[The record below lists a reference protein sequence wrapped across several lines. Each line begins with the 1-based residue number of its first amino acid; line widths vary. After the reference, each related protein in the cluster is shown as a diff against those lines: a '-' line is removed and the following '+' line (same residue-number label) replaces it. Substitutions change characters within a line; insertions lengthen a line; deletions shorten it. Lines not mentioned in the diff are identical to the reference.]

1 MFHLADN
8 VHSTGSIQERADQM
22 HAFLKDYLPKGT
34 GVNFV
39 AHSMGGL
46 DCRHLI
52 SSIKPKE
59 YTPLSLTS
67 IATPHRGSPFMD
79 WCAANIGVG
88 SHSMASKLAQKAA
101 IAVEH
106 LPFTLKSPVL
116 DRESSLTP
124 KKESD
129 ALSSFSA
136 ALTNYLLNIFDTPAY
151 NNLTTSYLRDH
162 FNPATPDDPNVKYF
176 SVAGR
181 VSKMSILHPLWF
193 TKLVLDSAAEKG
205 YPDGETAPGHSYE
218 GNDGLVSVQ
227 SAKWGEFLG
236 VVDGCHHWDLRG
248 EGGLWPQGTTIGDK
262 KESKDKAK
270 VAASERE
277 NDSQYAMPGGWDWE
291 CGVGLDHDY
300 APQKR
305 DKQLDPAQHAR
316 DLATARAM
324 SPSEE
329 KKASTFD
336 LAAVGQIIDWVGD
349 LFPGD
354 KKPAEPTHQLA
365 DAKREMEAGKGTS
378 ANGNG
383 NGNGNGK
390 KTIVRDKFD
399 LQRFYGGLML
409 RLREE
414 GL

>member
-1 MFHLADN
+1 
-8 VHSTGSIQERADQM
+8 M
-22 HAFLKDYLPKGT
+22 HAFLKDYIPKGT

-59 YTPLSLTS
+59 YTPLSLTT
-67 IATPHRGSPFMD
+67 IATPHHGSPFMD

-88 SHSMASKLAQKAA
+88 SHSMAKLAQKAA
-101 IAVEH
+101 IKVEQ

-116 DRESSLTP
+116 DRESSMTRT
-124 KKESD
+124 KQSD

-162 FNPATPDDPNVKYF
+162 FNPETPNDPNVKYF

-181 VSKMSILHPLWF
+181 VGKMSILHPLWF

-205 YPDGETAPGHSYE
+205 YPTSETLPGHMYE

-236 VVDGCHHWDLRG
+236 IVDGCHHWDLRG
-248 EGGLWPQGTTIGDK
+248 EGGLWPQGTTIGDGPK
-262 KESKDKAK
+262 RKSSSADTH
-270 VAASERE
+270 VA
-277 NDSQYAMPGGWDWE
+277 SQGPSAMSGDDWE
-291 CGVGLDHDY
+291 CSVGLDGSMNDF
-300 APQKR
+300 
-305 DKQLDPAQHAR
+305 QLDPAQHAR

-324 SPSEE
+324 SPLPNPD
-329 KKASTFD
+329 KKEASPASAFD

-365 DAKREMEAGKGTS
+365 DAKREMEAKSSKS
-378 ANGNG
+378 APTAP
-383 NGNGNGK
+383 K
-390 KTIVRDKFD
+390 RTVVRDKFD
-399 LQRFYGGLML
+399 LTRFYGGLML

>member
-1 MFHLADN
+1 MD
-8 VHSTGSIQERADQM
+8 
-22 HAFLKDYLPKGT
+22 AFLKETLPKGT

-52 SSIKPKE
+52 SSIKPKD

-67 IATPHRGSPFMD
+67 IATPHHGSPFMD

-88 SHSMASKLAQKAA
+88 SHSMQSLAQKAA
-101 IAVEH
+101 IAIEH

-116 DRESSLTP
+116 NRESSIEISR
-124 KKESD
+124 KKESAD

-136 ALTNYLLNIFDTPAY
+136 ALTSYLLNIFDTPAY

-162 FNPATPDDPNVKYF
+162 FNPETPNDPSVKYL

-181 VSKMSILHPLWF
+181 ISKMSVLHPLWF

-205 YPDGETAPGHSYE
+205 YPVDETHFGQSYE
-218 GNDGLVSVQ
+218 GNDGLVSVH

-248 EGGLWPQGTTIGDK
+248 EGGLWPQGIVNGDK
-262 KESKDKAK
+262 PKRPNSNSPEDMGP
-270 VAASERE
+270 
-277 NDSQYAMPGGWDWE
+277 YTMPGGWDWE
-291 CGVGLDHDY
+291 CGVGLDGGPDNG
-300 APQKR
+300 
-305 DKQLDPAQHAR
+305 DSQLDPAQHAK
-316 DLATARAM
+316 DIATARAM
-324 SPSEE
+324 SPLPD
-329 KKASTFD
+329 KKDNESSSAFD

-365 DAKREMEAGKGTS
+365 DARREMEAKTEPQPES
-378 ANGNG
+378 PP
-383 NGNGNGK
+383 K
-390 KTIVRDKFD
+390 KTVVRDKYD
-399 LQRFYGGLML
+399 LARFYGGLML